1 MNVKIDQLILTK
13 RRTIS
18 IQIKADGSLIVR
30 APKCVDKK
38 HIFDFVT
45 KKENWIIT
53 TQKKIAD
60 RNLERNKRI
69 AMHKWA
75 SEDGILLLG
84 QRLANIEFKDKTAQ
98 INWYKKEAIKYIEP
112 RLEFFA
118 KKSGYNYNSLKI
130 TSARKRWGS
139 CSSRGNINF
148 SWRLIRAPEKIVD
161 YVIAH
166 EVSHLAHKNHSVRF
180 WNFVETLMPDY
191 KIHHKWLRENG
202 FLLDL

>member
-1 MNVKIDQLILTK
+1 MNVKIDQLILSK

-30 APKCVDKK
+30 APKRVDKK
-38 HIFDFVT
+38 HIFDFVER
-45 KKENWIIT
+45 KKNWIIT

-69 AMHKWA
+69 AAHKWA
-75 SEDGILLLG
+75 SEEGVLLLG
-84 QRLANIEFKDKTAQ
+84 QRLANIDFKDKAAQ
-98 INWYKKEAIKYIEP
+98 INWYKKEAIKYITP
-112 RLEFFA
+112 RLIYFA
-118 KKSGYNYNSLKI
+118 KKSGYSYNSLKI
-130 TSARKRWGS
+130 TSAKKRWGS

-148 SWRLIRAPEKIVD
+148 SWRLIMAEEKIVD

-166 EVSHLAHKNHSVRF
+166 EVSHLAHKNHSRQF
-180 WNFVETLMPDY
+180 WNFVEMLMPDY
-191 KIHHKWLRENG
+191 KIHHKWLKENG